1 MVPASIH
8 HQKRI
13 NSPPKTR
20 NSPPKSRGSP
30 FYREIEWKGI
40 VRAFNIL
47 AKLGFDGLPQRIGH
61 VGRSKSLDRGRAI
74 TWRFFAVGDV
84 LISGVLRF
92 PAPMDRIYVE

>member
-1 MVPASIH
+1 MGNFCGS
-8 HQKRI
+8 RI

-20 NSPPKSRGSP
+20 NSPPKSRDSP

-61 VGRSKSLDRGRAI
+61 VGRSKSLDRGWAI
-74 TWRFFAVGDV
+74 TWRFFAVADV
-84 LISGVLRF
+84 LMTEVLRS
-92 PAPMDRIYVE
+92 PASMDHNYVE